1 MKRIYLDNAAT
12 TPLNPEAARAM
23 YEWNLNYFGN
33 PSSVHHFGQI
43 ARARLEE
50 ARDVVAEFLGV
61 PSKNLFFTS
70 GATEGN
76 NWILKSVAHQFKNKR
91 LLVSQLEHP
100 SVFKTAKYLQAN
112 GYQIDFIEPDE
123 KGRITV
129 EQIEKVLQPETALI
143 SVMYVNNETGII
155 HPVQEIGRFCAD
167 RGIKFHC
174 DAVQAFAK
182 LQFTA
187 DEIFADYLTISAHK
201 IHGPKG
207 VGAVYLKEPALLE
220 PYLHGGEQEAG
231 KRAGTENLAG
241 IIGFAETLKQQSV
254 QSFDSKKVKQLQSF
268 FESNIKKHFPQAV
281 IIGEY
286 EDRSPFISQI
296 AFPGQ
301 DNQRLLMLL
310 DLNGV
315 AVSVGSA
322 CSSGSLKPSPVL
334 QKMHLPEQV
343 VNSAIRF
350 SFSYLTEI
358 LELQKTLEIIKKLIN

>member
-1 MKRIYLDNAAT
+1 MQRIYLDNAAT
-12 TPLNPEAARAM
+12 TPLIPEAAQAM
-23 YEWNLNYFGN
+23 NEWNLNHFGN

-50 ARDVVAEFLGV
+50 SRDVVAEFLGV

-76 NWILKSVAHQFKNKR
+76 NWVLKSFADQFKDKHI
-91 LLVSQLEHP
+91 LVSNIEHP
-100 SVFKTAKYLQAN
+100 SVLNTANYLNAR
-112 GYQIDFIEPDE
+112 GYQVDFIEPDE
-123 KGRITV
+123 NGRITV
-129 EQIEKVLQPETALI
+129 EQIEKVLKPETALI

-155 HPVQEIGRFCAD
+155 NPVPEIGRFCTE

-174 DAVQAFAK
+174 DVVQAFGK
-182 LQFTA
+182 IKFTA
-187 DEIFADYLTISAHK
+187 EEISADYLTISAHK
-201 IHGPKG
+201 VHGPKG

-220 PYLHGGEQEAG
+220 AYLHGGEQEAG

-241 IIGFAETLKQQSV
+241 IIGFAEALKQLRKS
-254 QSFDSKKVKQLQSF
+254 SFSAERVKQLQAF
-268 FESNIKKHFPQAV
+268 FEGEIKKNFPQAV
-281 IIGEY
+281 IVGKNV
-286 EDRSPFISQI
+286 DRSPFISQI

-322 CSSGSLKPSPVL
+322 CSSGSLKPSRVL
-334 QKMHLPEQV
+334 QKMHLLEQV
-343 VNSAIRF
+343 VNSAVRF
-350 SFSYLTEI
+350 SYSYLTTI
-358 LELQKTLEIIKKLIN
+358 SELQKTLEILKKLIN